1 MGRRPAR
8 HRLTARAVIRRVI
21 ARRQA
26 AWLIGVAV
34 LLATTACAATTAAT
48 RHDEPTLQAV
58 PATSGTLLVPPG
70 FDEAARQDWLARL
83 DRTAAALTRASLAP
97 LVAGWDGDL
106 LVELPPNRQWYARLA
121 GPGSEQAAAVTR
133 CLDGKG
139 RITVNPVVAD
149 EDAGYLDTLVLHE
162 GVHVATGSSCAG
174 RADQWVEEG
183 LAEWLAC
190 EPDPACLDASRQW
203 VADHLAREG
212 LPSGLPRDSEF
223 TGSPDQVSAA
233 YALAR
238 QAVASA
244 VERLGEPAAMALFDS
259 HYRGL
264 ADPDATRRLTAWYL
278 ADLQRFSG
286 SAPR

>member
-1 MGRRPAR
+1 M
-8 HRLTARAVIRRVI
+8 
-21 ARRQA
+21 
-26 AWLIGVAV
+26 IGVAL
-34 LLATTACAATTAAT
+34 LLATTACAAPTP
-48 RHDEPTLQAV
+48 HDQPTLQTV
-58 PATSGTLLVPPG
+58 PASSGTLLVPAG
-70 FDEAARQDWLARL
+70 FDPDARQDWLDRL
-83 DRTAAALTRASLAP
+83 DRTAAALSRASLAS

-106 LVELPPNRQWYARLA
+106 LIELPPDRQWYARLA

-133 CLDGKG
+133 CLDGHG
-139 RITVNPVVAD
+139 RITVNPVVGD
-149 EDAGYLDTLVLHE
+149 EDPDYLDTLVLHE

-174 RADQWVEEG
+174 QADQWVEEG

-203 VADHLAREG
+203 VADYLARQG
-212 LPSGLPRDSEF
+212 LPAGLPQDSEF

-244 VERLGEPAAMALFDS
+244 VERLGEPASMALLDS